1 MDIINTLQKSF
12 IQISKLIRGNN
23 SLNLGNVTNNNNI
36 SGDNMKILDLE
47 SNKILKNNLSKCKE
61 VRCIGS
67 EEEPEF
73 YYTDYSKA
81 PYLVCYDPLDGSSN
95 IDVNI
100 TTGTIFA
107 VYQYNN
113 NKIENGRNIIM
124 AGYCLYG
131 GATQY
136 VIAYQQKVSMFQY
149 SEQVK
154 KFVLL
159 LDNLKI
165 KKKGTIYSINESNKY
180 CWNDLKYQKI
190 VNHFI
195 RNNYTNRW
203 VASMVAD
210 AHRTIIKGGFFSYPG
225 NKKNPDGKIRLI
237 YEAYP
242 FAYIFELAGG
252 KSSNG
257 HICLL
262 DVPFPTALHQK
273 TPIVLGGEYE
283 MSVFRNI

>member
-36 SGDNMKILDLE
+36 SGDNMKVLDLE
-47 SNKILKNNLSKCKE
+47 SNKILKYNLSKCKD

-67 EEEPEF
+67 EEEEEF
-73 YYTDYSKA
+73 YYTDYSEA

-100 TTGTIFA
+100 TTGSIFA

-113 NKIENGRNIIM
+113 NKIDNGRNIIM

-149 SEQVK
+149 SEKVK
-154 KFVLL
+154 KFVLIN
-159 LDNLKI
+159 DNLKI
-165 KKKGTIYSINESNKY
+165 KKKRKY
-180 CWNDLKYQKI
+180 L
-190 VNHFI
+190 F
-195 RNNYTNRW
+195 
-203 VASMVAD
+203 
-210 AHRTIIKGGFFSYPG
+210 
-225 NKKNPDGKIRLI
+225 
-237 YEAYP
+237 
-242 FAYIFELAGG
+242 
-252 KSSNG
+252 
-257 HICLL
+257 
-262 DVPFPTALHQK
+262 HQ
-273 TPIVLGGEYE
+273 
-283 MSVFRNI
+283 